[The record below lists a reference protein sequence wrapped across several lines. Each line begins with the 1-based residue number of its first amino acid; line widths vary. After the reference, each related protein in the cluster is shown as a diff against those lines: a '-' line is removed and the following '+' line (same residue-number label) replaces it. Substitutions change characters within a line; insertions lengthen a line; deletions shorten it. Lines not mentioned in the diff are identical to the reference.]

1 MRARVDDRP
10 RDDRPAAVT
19 PLLDLAHVAADLAVF
34 WLAVAIYRWAADVP
48 RRFARLVAND
58 RRAALAA
65 ALKRCEGLTARVG
78 ALSTEVESL
87 RLDLVA
93 ARVERAA
100 ALVDAK
106 LARKRAERLAAASL
120 AGTAD
125 EEDTAPV
132 KRDTERS
139 PPPEDGADDLDELA
153 GEDATLVIRRYKL
166 PPLAPLAVPRLS
178 AAPPHEPAGDDQTP
192 PDGGP

>member
-1 MRARVDDRP
+1 MAKLHSGERP
-10 RDDRPAAVT
+10 VT
-19 PLLDLAHVAADLAVF
+19 ALLDLVRLASDLAVF
-34 WLAVAIYRWAADVP
+34 WLAFAIYRWTVAVP
-48 RRFARLVAND
+48 RRFLRLLASD

-65 ALKRCEGLTARVG
+65 ALKRCEGLAARVG
-78 ALSTEVESL
+78 TLSVENESL
-87 RLDLVA
+87 RSELVA

-106 LARKRAERLAAASL
+106 LARSRAERLAAASL

-153 GEDATLVIRRYKL
+153 GEDATLIIRRYKL

-178 AAPPHEPAGDDQTP
+178 AAPPHEPAGDDQKP
-192 PDGGP
+192 HEGGP